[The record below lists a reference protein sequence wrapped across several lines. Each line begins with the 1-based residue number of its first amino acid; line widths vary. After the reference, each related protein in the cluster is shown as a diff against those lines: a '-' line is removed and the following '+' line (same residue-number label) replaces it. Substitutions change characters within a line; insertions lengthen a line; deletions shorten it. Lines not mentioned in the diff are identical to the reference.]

1 MGESM
6 LHRDGAPALRYW
18 DEGEGPPLVL
28 IHGVGADGTSWDRI
42 AAALAG
48 DFRVLRLDL
57 RGHGRSGH
65 IEGALTLDD
74 FVRDVVDVLDVCAV
88 PAAHVVGFSLGG
100 MIAQSFALQ
109 HPGRLHRLV
118 LLSAVAGRTA
128 EEREKVQARLAILR
142 EQGIAAITGA
152 AQDRWFTAG
161 FIAQNPEV
169 VRRRMQQ
176 LRENHAPSYA
186 AAYTVFSTSDLG
198 DRLHGIRAPTLVA
211 TGEHDIGSNTR
222 MARFMHAQI
231 PGSTLH
237 IFAELR
243 HSILME
249 APDPVA
255 RLVRDFVLERPV
267 ASGQDAT

>member
-1 MGESM
+1 MTDSM

-18 DEGEGPPLVL
+18 DEGEGPPVVL
-28 IHGVGADGTSWDRI
+28 IHGVGADGESWDQI
-42 AAALAG
+42 AAPLTE

-65 IEGALTLDD
+65 IEGALMLDD

-88 PAAHVVGFSLGG
+88 QAAHVVGFSLGG

-109 HPGRLHRLV
+109 HPGRLGRLV
-118 LLSAVAGRTA
+118 LLSAVAGRSA
-128 EEREKVQARLAILR
+128 EEREKVQGRLAILR
-142 EQGIAAITGA
+142 EQGIGAITGA

-161 FIAQNPEV
+161 FIAQHPEQ

-176 LRENHAPSYA
+176 LQENHAPSYA

-198 DRLHGIRAPTLVA
+198 DQLRAIRAPTLIA

-222 MARFMHAQI
+222 MARFMQEQI
-231 PGSTLH
+231 PGSQLQ
-237 IFAELR
+237 ILPELR
-243 HSILME
+243 HSILVE
-249 APDPVA
+249 APELVTK
-255 RLVRDFVLERPV
+255 LVRDFLLEQPI
-267 ASGQDAT
+267 ASEREAT